1 MVGDALSIVMPVFNE
16 EAHVAR
22 TVDALA
28 AAVAGSGFQAELVIV
43 DDGSSDG
50 TAEVARAS
58 ADGRLPVTVLSQ
70 PNRGRFEARRAGLEA
85 AKNELVLL
93 LDGRVTLDPGALRF
107 VRQRVD
113 AGEPVWTAHV
123 HVESDTAFGVF
134 WRLLAELAWRD
145 YFDRPRTVHFGVR
158 DFDRYP
164 KGTTCFLAPR
174 ELILE
179 AVARF
184 RPHVTDVR
192 LANDDTPL
200 LRDVAAR
207 SPIGVSPEF
216 SCVYAPRTSLGRFLR
231 HAIRR
236 GVVFVDGHGRRESRY
251 FPVVLAFFPLS
262 VAVGL
267 AVARRPVV
275 APAVVAA
282 TGLAAAAYG
291 VHARRSHEEIRALA
305 LVTPVYAFGHGLG
318 MWRGLGELV
327 RWRLGRR

>member
-1 MVGDALSIVMPVFNE
+1 MVGDSLSIVMPVFNE
-16 EAHVAR
+16 QAHVAR
-22 TVDALA
+22 TVEALV

-50 TAEVARAS
+50 SAEVARAS
-58 ADGRLPVTVLSQ
+58 ADGRLPVRVLSQ

-85 AKNELVLL
+85 AKGELVLL

-107 VRQRVD
+107 LRERTD

-123 HVESDTAFGVF
+123 HVESDGTLGVF

-145 YFDRPRTVHFGVR
+145 YFDRPRTTHFGVR
-158 DFDRYP
+158 EFDHYP
-164 KGTTCFLAPR
+164 KGTTCFVAPR
-174 ELILE
+174 ALLLE
-179 AVARF
+179 AVGRF

-200 LRDVAAR
+200 LRDLAAR
-207 SPIGVSPEF
+207 IPIGVSPEF
-216 SCVYAPRTSLGRFLR
+216 SCAYAPRTSLGRFLR

-236 GVVFVDGHGRRESRY
+236 GVVFVDGHGRPESRF
-251 FPVVLAFFPLS
+251 FPVVLSFFPLS
-262 VAVGL
+262 VALGL
-267 AVARRPVV
+267 AVVRRPVV
-275 APAVVAA
+275 APAAAAA

-291 VHARRSHEEIRALA
+291 ARAGRSREEIRALA